1 MKKQDIKVNLHT
13 HTNFC
18 DGKNTPEELV
28 REAIALGM
36 DTLGFSGHS
45 HTPFD
50 AGYTMSQKGT
60 EQYCKEI
67 LRLKEQ
73 YADKIDLLLGIEQDV
88 FAPLAPQSFDF
99 CIGSVH
105 YVCLEGEYVSVD
117 DTLEIAEKGVADFCE
132 GDWYR
137 FTRAYYETVATVIEK
152 TGCDIVGH
160 FDLVAKFNER
170 YPRFDES
177 NPRYLHPAM
186 EALDALLEKNAV
198 FEINTGAMAKGY
210 RRLPY
215 PAPIFLHRI
224 AERQGRVTLS
234 SDAHDR
240 STLLYGFSDACRILR
255 SCGISRVSVMEKNGW
270 RELGI

>member
-1 MKKQDIKVNLHT
+1 MKIQDIKVNLHT
-13 HTNFC
+13 HTSYC
-18 DGKNTPEELV
+18 DGNNAPEELV

-45 HTPFD
+45 YTPFD
-50 AGYTMSQKGT
+50 AGYTMSQEGT
-60 EQYCKEI
+60 EQYCRDI

-73 YADKIDLLLGIEQDV
+73 YADRINLLLGIEQDI
-88 FAPLAPQSFDF
+88 FAPIAPQRFDF

-105 YVCLEGEYVSVD
+105 YVCLDGEYVSVD
-117 DTLEIAEKGVADFCE
+117 DTLEIAERGVADHCG

-137 FTRAYYETVATVIEK
+137 FTKAYYETVATVVDK

-160 FDLVAKFNER
+160 FDLVAKFNEK

-186 EALDALLEKNAV
+186 EALDALLENNAV

-224 AERQGRVTLS
+224 AEKQGRVTLS
-234 SDAHDR
+234 SDAHDL
-240 STLLYGFSDACRILR
+240 SKLLFGFSEACRILR
-255 SCGISRVSVMEKNGW
+255 ACGISRVLVMGKGGW
-270 RELGI
+270 QELGI